1 MAAAPQSSERLRR
14 RDVTMKSYLLGVV
27 LASML
32 TAIPFGLVATRT
44 LPPTQ
49 TLAVI
54 GVAAVAQV
62 IVHLRYFLHLD
73 LKPSSQNQFVALCF
87 AAIVLFILV
96 GGTLWIML
104 IGCRTA

>member
-1 MAAAPQSSERLRR
+1 
-14 RDVTMKSYLLGVV
+14 MKSYLVGIV

-32 TAIPFGLVATRT
+32 TAIPLGLVATRT

-49 TLAVI
+49 TLVVI
-54 GVAAVAQV
+54 AVAAVAQV
-62 IVHLRYFLHLD
+62 VVHLRYFLHLD
-73 LKPSSQNQFVALCF
+73 LKSSSQDKLIALCF

-104 IGCRTA
+104 IGSRTA